1 MGKNNFV
8 FACARVRA
16 NERNLLSKEKLNQM
30 IDARTMEDAVKI
42 LQDANYGEEGA
53 VIQPLAYEKALVKES
68 DKLYAFLHELAPDA
82 EEFRVFAYPFDYH
95 NIKVLL
101 KAEATGAEARGMLM
115 SGGVFKPAE
124 MEALVRERNLM
135 AMTPHMKKAIEEAV
149 DTLARTRDPQ
159 TVDLICDRECYAD
172 ILEVA
177 QRSNNRYLLGYVHLL
192 IDTINLKT
200 FVRCRRMGQGWGF
213 FETVYL
219 EGGSISSRTFVAGY
233 DEPLP
238 QFAQRLAATALAK
251 AAEEGGT
258 AIKETGR
265 FTSIEKLCDDALISY
280 VKDAKYIS
288 FGIEPLIGY
297 AVGKQMEIKSVR
309 IILAG
314 KAAGIDGSLIRER
327 VRETYG

>member
-8 FACARVRA
+8 YACARVRA
-16 NERNLLSKEKLNQM
+16 NERNLLSREKLNQM
-30 IDARTMEDAVKI
+30 IDARTMEDACKV
-42 LQDANYGEEGA
+42 LQDAGYGEEGE
-53 VIQPLAYEKALVKES
+53 VIQPLAYERTLVKES
-68 DKLYAFLHELAPDA
+68 DKLYAFLHSLAPDA

-101 KAEATGAEARGMLM
+101 KAEALGTDASSMLM
-115 SGGVFKPAE
+115 SGGVLTPAQ
-124 MEALVRERNLM
+124 MEATVRERNTM
-135 AMTPHMKKAIEEAV
+135 ALSKHMKTAIDEAM

-172 ILEVA
+172 ISEVA
-177 QRSNNRYLLGYVHLL
+177 EKSGNRYLKGYVGLL

-200 FVRCRRMGQGWGF
+200 FVRARRMGQNWSY
-213 FETVYL
+213 FESVCL
-219 EGGSISSRTFVAGY
+219 PGGGISARTYVAGY
-233 DEPLP
+233 DEALP

-251 AAEEGGT
+251 AAEEGGA
-258 AIKETGR
+258 AIKETGA
-265 FTSIEKLCDDALISY
+265 FTSIEKLCDDALIAY

-297 AVGKQMEIKSVR
+297 AVGKQMEIKTVR

-314 KAAGIDGSLIRER
+314 KLAGLDGSLIRER